1 MSAGIN
7 LEFRENRAGKGYLH
21 LLMKEGMG
29 VGGGGNS
36 LCPFLIHPYLE
47 YKPKIPLKVVKI
59 LGITLIA
66 KIIIQLDNTIK
77 LICLKFLVFLQNN
90 YDKILII
97 FGNYMYVQD
106 NNIAPQCQ
114 TVRLKLVLV
123 SLTVNLHVVELKFW

>member
-1 MSAGIN
+1 M
-7 LEFRENRAGKGYLH
+7 
-21 LLMKEGMG
+21 
-29 VGGGGNS
+29 
-36 LCPFLIHPYLE
+36 
-47 YKPKIPLKVVKI
+47 KI